1 MRCGSAVGEGWDW
14 VRGKVGVGGEGGEG
28 GEGGGGYGEEVGW
41 ACVKGLDRGGVRGGL
56 GLDGYPDPYP
66 VSEYKSPS
74 STCSGEQEGTP
85 LEEGLTSQGMWEPPF
100 SGESALSP
108 TR

>member
-1 MRCGSAVGEGWDW
+1 MGL
-14 VRGKVGVGGEGGEG
+14 
-28 GEGGGGYGEEVGW
+28 GEGGGECGGRWVCGGGGGGGGYWEEVGW

-74 STCSGEQEGTP
+74 STSSGDP
-85 LEEGLTSQGMWEPPF
+85 S
-100 SGESALSP
+100 
-108 TR
+108 